1 MTPSGALPDPVAGAS
16 RRPIGRKS
24 WLLIATA
31 YLAVNLILAAFTTP
45 GAAQRHG
52 GDAASWY
59 GPGFG
64 LAKLGSFV
72 HIDTPGKPELRR
84 GPLYPLLIAG
94 TVLAAEKE
102 YFRLLVPIQILLL
115 FATAAIAARFT
126 ETLLPGY
133 GTAALALVALNPN
146 ALGTAH
152 LVQSETLYALFVTL
166 LAWATLAYCRKP
178 GLRPAALAGLAL
190 GTACLVRP
198 EGQFLILALPLAML
212 ILPSLP
218 GKTLAWR
225 HRLSPAIALAFVAI
239 IAISPWLW
247 RNHSVGHGYRLST
260 YESMSYYLW
269 GSAGQIEMVESGVSE
284 REAEKRMAARRASF
298 IARQGQGWKRLGEPE
313 QHRRLAFEAMAAI
326 RGADAGAVTRV
337 VIAATLQFFAA
348 GGAGDLHNLVG
359 LEASN
364 PYQTAVS
371 GGYSNYEQAW
381 LAALLKSGPAALA
394 LSAIALGFVLVLRVF
409 GIAGMV
415 TLARR
420 REWRVLLVIT
430 AAVAYFALVIPFYGN
445 SRFRVGVDPL
455 LILLALYGFSAL
467 REARRRR
474 RTTGEARAPAR

>member
-1 MTPSGALPDPVAGAS
+1 MTPSGAHPDPATHAS
-16 RRPIGRKS
+16 RRRIGRRC
-24 WLLIATA
+24 WLLIAA
-31 YLAVNLILAAFTTP
+31 GYLAVNLILAAFTTP

-64 LAKLGSFV
+64 IAKLGAFV
-72 HIDTPGKPELRR
+72 HIDTPDKPELRR

-94 TVLAAEKE
+94 TVLAADKA

-115 FATAAIAARFT
+115 FATAMIAARFT

-133 GTAALALVALNPN
+133 GMAALALVAFNPN

-152 LVQSETLYALFVTL
+152 LVQSETLYALLVTL
-166 LAWATLAYCRKP
+166 LAWAILAYCRSP

-190 GTACLVRP
+190 GFSCLVRP

-218 GKTLAWR
+218 GPALAWR
-225 HRLSPAIALAFVAI
+225 RRLAPALVAGLVALV
-239 IAISPWLW
+239 AISPWLW
-247 RNHSVGHGYRLST
+247 RNHEVGHGYRLST

-269 GSAGQIEMVESGVSE
+269 GSAGQIEMIASGVSE
-284 REAEKRMAARRASF
+284 REAEKRMAARRADF
-298 IARQGQGWKRLGEPE
+298 IARQGEGWKRLGERE
-313 QHRRLAFEAMAAI
+313 QYRRLAYAGLDAI
-326 RGADAGAVTRV
+326 RGAEAGAIARV

-364 PYQTAVS
+364 PYQKAVT
-371 GGYSNYEQAW
+371 GGYSSYENAW
-381 LAALLKSGPAALA
+381 LASLRDSAPATLA
-394 LSAIALGFVLVLRVF
+394 ISIIALGFVVLLRIL

-420 REWRVLLVIT
+420 REWRVLLVLG
-430 AAVAYFALVIPFYGN
+430 AAIAYFALVIPFYGN
-445 SRFRVGVDPL
+445 SRFRVGIEPL
-455 LILLALYGFSAL
+455 LILLALYGFSGL
-467 REARRRR
+467 REVRRRR
-474 RTTGEARAPAR
+474 RTADPARVSAP